1 MLNTTGVELGTK
13 MEEENGELE
22 DKFVRLI
29 AKTLR

>member
-1 MLNTTGVELGTK
+1 MGVELGTK

-22 DKFVRLI
+22 DEFVLLI